1 MLYISHPLDWDSLK
15 VKKELFGIHLI
26 YIIMDLLLLWY
37 KWYDQEFTDLDT
49 LKFKWG
55 TGIYSHLC
63 IYTDDIKSSFNSL
76 RDIWHLL
83 LFNIHSS
90 IINP

>member
-49 LKFKWG
+49 LTFKWG

>member
-1 MLYISHPLDWDSLK
+1 MLYVSHPLYWDSLT

-26 YIIMDLLLLWY
+26 YIVMDLLLLWY
-37 KWYDQEFTDLDT
+37 KWYDQEFTDLYT
-49 LKFKWG
+49 PKVKWG
-55 TGIYSHLC
+55 TGIYSYLW
-63 IYTDDIKSSFNSL
+63 IYTDDIKSIFNSL

-83 LFNIHSS
+83 LFNIHST